1 MFFINFELIWIRYY
15 IEEHKKSYELYV
27 IPRSQTDVGVG
38 GMSRD
43 LPYLA
48 KMIPE
53 MFVTSM
59 LWRENINGISLFTS
73 GIKMTTERKHKWDI
87 AFFSLR

>member
-1 MFFINFELIWIRYY
+1 MLYSKL
-15 IEEHKKSYELYV
+15 KKSYELYV

-38 GMSRD
+38 RMSRD

-48 KMIPE
+48 KVIPE

-59 LWRENINGISLFTS
+59 LWRENINGISLFTLA
-73 GIKMTTERKHKWDI
+73 KDLTMERKYQWNFTFHEDEGVKSRDKCNT
-87 AFFSLR
+87 